1 MLNDSNGSGATEA
14 PSYLVQVSHGTG
26 VGARVLL
33 NDLPIYKGFGQEN
46 ITVTQF
52 ANHLLLPGDNTMTMD
67 LFPAPRPAHAPSI
80 EGPVVFTLRLDV
92 EEGTILH
99 RVRWPDD
106 MFEMLPDDKRVLPFS
121 HTTRF
126 AVDERIVRPIYWDK
140 PPVDFP
146 LEGNPALH
154 AAVAEYV
161 AALQKADVDA
171 FMEVNS
177 LKLAERQRANGD
189 RPELA
194 AGEQRK
200 KLVAYLSK
208 TWIVR
213 PTSMEELVFEN
224 RAGGRVA
231 YVTRADGGRAVE
243 AVAADDPTETFAVDL
258 FLTRHDGR
266 WRVFR

>member
-1 MLNDSNGSGATEA
+1 MLNDSIGSCAAEA
-14 PSYLVQVSHGTG
+14 PSYLVLVGHGTG
-26 VGARVLL
+26 VGARVLI
-33 NDLPIYKGFGQEN
+33 NDLPIFRGFGQEN
-46 ITVTQF
+46 MTVTQA
-52 ANHLLLPGDNTMTMD
+52 ANHLLLPGDNTMTME

-106 MFEMLPDDKRVLPFS
+106 MWEMLPDDERVLPFA
-121 HTTRF
+121 HTSRF
-126 AVDERIVRPIYWDK
+126 VVDERLGRPVYWDK

-154 AAVAEYV
+154 AAVTEFIS
-161 AALQKADVDA
+161 ALQKSDVDA
-171 FMEVNS
+171 FMDVNS
-177 LKLAERQRANGD
+177 LKLAERQRANHD

-194 AGEQRK
+194 TGDQKK
-200 KLVAYLSK
+200 KLVAYFSK
-208 TWIVR
+208 KWLMR
-213 PTSMEELVFEN
+213 PTSMDDLVFEN

-231 YVTRADGGRAVE
+231 YVTRKDGGRAVE

-258 FLTRHDGR
+258 FLTRHEGR